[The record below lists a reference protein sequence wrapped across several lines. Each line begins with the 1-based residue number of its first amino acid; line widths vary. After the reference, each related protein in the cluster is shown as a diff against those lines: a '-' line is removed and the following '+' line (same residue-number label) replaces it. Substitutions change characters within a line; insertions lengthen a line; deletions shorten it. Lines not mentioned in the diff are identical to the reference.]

1 MKNNSDIAMHCVPG
15 CLYGVNCQ
23 PHLSC
28 CKVLNVRDISE
39 VLSELE
45 EQEEPKE
52 ESSNG
57 SNKFVYN
64 HDYHDDSDV
73 KKKGP
78 TTVLNTDRNKPS

>member
-1 MKNNSDIAMHCVPG
+1 M
-15 CLYGVNCQ
+15 
-23 PHLSC
+23 
-28 CKVLNVRDISE
+28 RDISE

-64 HDYHDDSDV
+64 HVHHDDSDADSED
-73 KKKGP
+73 GGMFP
-78 TTVLNTDRNKPS
+78 TKDGHLR

>member
-1 MKNNSDIAMHCVPG
+1 M
-15 CLYGVNCQ
+15 
-23 PHLSC
+23 
-28 CKVLNVRDISE
+28 LNVRDISE

-64 HDYHDDSDV
+64 HDYHDDRDV

-78 TTVLNTDRNKPS
+78 TTVLNTDRNKPSKDGQLRLSQRSLGSTSTTHSS

>member
-1 MKNNSDIAMHCVPG
+1 MICT
-15 CLYGVNCQ
+15 VN
-23 PHLSC
+23 LLNRDG
-28 CKVLNVRDISE
+28 KVLNVRDISE

-78 TTVLNTDRNKPS
+78 VQQS